1 MADTGS
7 DPQRRRRSKGKNK
20 NLWMPSWPEGAGST
34 GHVVLMGLC
43 CRADPHGRCEAPL
56 SWLADFAGVTV
67 QTARMAVNRLIDG
80 KALRMEK
87 RFRDGDGMFDTNV
100 YVLALHCED
109 VRDLFERFQRVAT
122 DSALPEINKGQISGN
137 EESDG
142 PVQTSNSGPYKDTRA
157 GARASKSFILHSL
170 PLDHGLDD
178 ENLAEQVAQALAVC
192 GRGTAGVDTQGLVD
206 SLAYNI
212 PRALEKGFSF
222 EKDILP
228 CIRYYTR
235 IERPKPLNR
244 FDVTFRVDLPEWRA
258 VRLRR
263 IAKPKSDDGRER
275 QPMRQ
280 SRSGNETFSPMNL
293 LDRAIQKREN
303 QTDEQRRA
311 ERIAALRQR
320 VGAFDSGE
328 ESKLRSL
335 TFELP
340 AARRDLHG
348 EDLTAALRPI
358 IQEYRLELEKLLASV
373 SKGDGSNG
381 PSS

>member
-1 MADTGS
+1 
-7 DPQRRRRSKGKNK
+7 
-20 NLWMPSWPEGAGST
+20 MPGWPEGAGST
-34 GHVVLMGLC
+34 GHVVLMGPC

-56 SWLADFAGVTV
+56 SWLADFACVTV
-67 QTARMAVNRLIDG
+67 QTARMALNRLIES
-80 KALRMEK
+80 KALHVEK
-87 RFRDGDGMFDTNV
+87 RFRDGDGMFDTNA
-100 YVLALHCED
+100 YVLALQCPNI
-109 VRDLFERFQRVAT
+109 RDLFERFQRVAT
-122 DSALPEINKGQISGN
+122 VSTLPEINNRQNSGD
-137 EESDG
+137 EESDD
-142 PVQTSNSGPYKDTRA
+142 PMQASNNGPYKDTRE

-170 PLDHGLDD
+170 PFDHGIDD
-178 ENLAEQVAQALAVC
+178 ERLAEQVAQALAVC

-263 IAKPKSDDGRER
+263 ITKPKSDDGRDR
-275 QPMRQ
+275 QSVRQ
-280 SRSGNETFSPMNL
+280 SRPGNETVSPMNL
-293 LDRAIQKREN
+293 LDRAIQKRKN

-311 ERIAALRQR
+311 ERIATLRLR
-320 VGAFDSGE
+320 VVAFDSGE
-328 ESKLRSL
+328 ESNLRSL

-348 EDLTAALRPI
+348 DDLTAALRPI
-358 IQEYRLELEKLLASV
+358 IQEYRLELKKLLASV

-381 PSS
+381 RSS